1 MFWGTRKLRNW
12 KLKLSD
18 LQNNTKHKYLDQHLY
33 TSLNVAEYLPWY
45 YAFSFI
51 INTNSSSHST
61 LKRNLFCTK
70 HGKHYIS
77 FNYNKIYSIGTYC
90 ACLPF
95 QTHKFVTNFSNILTI
110 GLFFVLKFS
119 TVPPNSKTQQTKT
132 KNLRDFFQQHILVM
146 HPIK

>member
-95 QTHKFVTNFSNILTI
+95 QTHKVCNQLFKYSYDRFIFCSKIFDRSPKFQNSADKNKKLERFFSTTHFSNA
-110 GLFFVLKFS
+110 
-119 TVPPNSKTQQTKT
+119 P
-132 KNLRDFFQQHILVM
+132 H
-146 HPIK
+146 